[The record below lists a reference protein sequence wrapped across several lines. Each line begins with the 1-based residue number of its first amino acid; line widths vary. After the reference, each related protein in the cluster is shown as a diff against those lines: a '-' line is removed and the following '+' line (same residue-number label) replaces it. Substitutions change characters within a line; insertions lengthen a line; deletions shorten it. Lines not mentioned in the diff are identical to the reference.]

1 MNTTMQIRIDK
12 RTKDAAQKAFKDM
25 GMDLSS
31 GVKIFLKEVAKEKTF
46 PFIPSAKARKIR
58 KEWDKEVAWALKHG
72 KGYASTKEMFDDI
85 VREAKLI

>member
-12 RTKDAAQKAFKDM
+12 KTKDAAQKAFKDM

-46 PFIPSAKARKIR
+46 PFIPSAK
-58 KEWDKEVAWALKHG
+58 
-72 KGYASTKEMFDDI
+72 GYDSTKDIFDDI
-85 VREAKLI
+85 VREADEK